1 MIPKEFR
8 AEYRRDLA
16 KLKENPGGF
25 RIFREPLYEKGFH
38 PENFIDYECAFAAFH
53 IRQVNPKKILDLGS
67 YRHFILGLLA
77 HFPITTI
84 DVRNRKP
91 ICQNETVITC
101 DAKRLNLP
109 NHSFDLVLS
118 LCALEHFGLG
128 RYGDEFDLSADQRA
142 FGEMVRVLKPGG
154 RLIFTTTV
162 TRAQPSIAF
171 NAHRVYSHE
180 MLQSICAGLIRVEE
194 KFYSHKLKGFC
205 SPEEVTTDPKCW
217 DVYLG
222 CWEKRGKGEGRRVE
236 VRSRAHYTFQEGIR

>member
-1 MIPKEFR
+1 MIPKEFWGQ
-8 AEYRRDLA
+8 YNKHLA
-16 KLKENPGGF
+16 KLKKNPGGF
-25 RIFREPLYEKGFH
+25 DIFREPVSERGLH

-53 IRQVNPKKILDLGS
+53 IRQVNPKKILDIGS

-77 HFPITTI
+77 HFPVTSI
-84 DVRNRKP
+84 DVRNRKL
-91 ICQNETVITC
+91 ISKNEAVITC
-101 DAKRLNLP
+101 DAKKLNLP
-109 NHSFDLVLS
+109 DHSFDLVLS

-142 FGEMVRVLKPGG
+142 FAEMIRVLKPGG

-171 NAHRVYSHE
+171 NAHRIYNHE
-180 MLQSICAGLIRVEE
+180 MLKSICAGLICVEE

-205 SPEEVTTDPKCW
+205 SPEEVTADFQCW

-222 CWEKRGKGEGRRVE
+222 CWAKAGSGKRCL
-236 VRSRAHYTFQEGIR
+236 